1 MCDQGRRTRSR
12 LLSGL
17 AAGVGLVAG
26 LAVLAPVA
34 PAAAD
39 EPVPTTTTLTVKG
52 GRTYGDTMTLTATVR
67 AASGKPSGT
76 VQFAT
81 QPGLHADPV
90 PLGAPVA
97 VDRGGKATY
106 AFRPGPGLTTYTA
119 TFVGAGFAGSSDEQL
134 ASTTASGV
142 RLVGRG
148 TIVAGLRS
156 SLTPSA
162 FARHLASGRPAQGVQ
177 LTFTAGGR
185 MPNLFDYGGGEYI
198 CSAVTDARGFAS
210 CGAEGLRP
218 ASFWRGTKAY
228 VASARDGFYGFSA
241 AALPRSSLQ

>member
-1 MCDQGRRTRSR
+1 
-12 LLSGL
+12 
-17 AAGVGLVAG
+17 
-26 LAVLAPVA
+26 
-34 PAAAD
+34 
-39 EPVPTTTTLTVKG
+39 
-52 GRTYGDTMTLTATVR
+52 
-67 AASGKPSGT
+67 
-76 VQFAT
+76 
-81 QPGLHADPV
+81 
-90 PLGAPVA
+90 
-97 VDRGGKATY
+97 
-106 AFRPGPGLTTYTA
+106 
-119 TFVGAGFAGSSDEQL
+119 
-134 ASTTASGV
+134 V

-162 FARHLASGRPAQGVQ
+162 FARHLASGKPAQGVQ

-185 MPNLFDYGGGEYI
+185 MPNLFDYGGGEFI

-241 AALPRSSLQ
+241 AALPRFSLQ